1 MAKFIA
7 VMAQNPTAEVI
18 INIDTIIFVRAT
30 EEGGCKIIT
39 THSDTTFYTA
49 TSYEDI
55 KTALEVMTDSE
66 IWVIGSKRNDY

>member
-7 VMAQNPTAEVI
+7 VMTQNPSAEVI
-18 INIDTIIFVRAT
+18 INIDAIISVRAT

-39 THSDTTFYTA
+39 THSDTTFYTV
-49 TSYEDI
+49 TSYEDV

-66 IWVIGSKRNDY
+66 IWVIGSKRNGY